1 MSITDQIKLAW
12 KGCLIAFFAIT
23 LSIVAPTGFANAEN
37 KTPPVGN
44 TTTTTNTKISNII
57 CNAVNQLTGPIGR
70 AIAILII
77 ISLAISL
84 FLGKVSWGMAIAV
97 AVGMGILF
105 GAKGVVN
112 LLAPATGNDAA
123 VCGE

>member
-44 TTTTTNTKISNII
+44 TATTTNTKISNII

>member
-1 MSITDQIKLAW
+1 MNFTDQIKLAW

-23 LSIVAPTGFANAEN
+23 LSIVAPTSFVHADGPTQS
-37 KTPPVGN
+37 TPAAGASDQQI
-44 TTTTTNTKISNII
+44 TKII
-57 CNAVNQLTGPIGR
+57 CNAVNQLTGGIGR

-105 GAKGVVN
+105 GAKGLVDI
-112 LLAPATGNDAA
+112 LAPATDGTGKG
-123 VCGE
+123 VCGS

>member
-1 MSITDQIKLAW
+1 MNIADQMKLAW
-12 KGCLIAFFAIT
+12 KACMIAFFAIT
-23 LSIVAPTGFANAEN
+23 LSLVAPANPVKAEET
-37 KTPPVGN
+37 KTQ
-44 TTTTTNTKISNII
+44 ISNII

-105 GAKGVVN
+105 GAKNVVE
-112 LLAPATGNDAA
+112 LLAGTGTGSG
-123 VCGE
+123 VCDNIAH

>member
-1 MSITDQIKLAW
+1 MNIADQMRFAW
-12 KGCLIAFFAIT
+12 RACLIAFFAIT
-23 LSIVAPTGFANAEN
+23 LSIIAPTNFVKAEEN
-37 KTPPVGN
+37 KTQ
-44 TTTTTNTKISNII
+44 ISNII

-105 GAKGVVN
+105 GAKNVVE
-112 LLAPATGNDAA
+112 LLAGNGIGSGVCDPAAS
-123 VCGE
+123 

>member
-1 MSITDQIKLAW
+1 MNITDQIKLAW
-12 KGCLIAFFAIT
+12 KGCIIAFFAIT
-23 LSIVAPTGFANAEN
+23 LFIFAPINFVKADPTIDPAKPSDN
-37 KTPPVGN
+37 KITD
-44 TTTTTNTKISNII
+44 II
-57 CNAVNQLTGPIGR
+57 CNAVNELTGPIGR

-105 GAKGVVN
+105 GAKGIVD
-112 LLAPATGNDAA
+112 LLAKGAGGSEK
-123 VCGE
+123 VCGN

>member
-1 MSITDQIKLAW
+1 MLNEQLNIMW
-12 KGCLIAFFAIT
+12 KGCMLAFFAMVLIL
-23 LSIVAPTGFANAEN
+23 LSPEVMVLA
-37 KTPPVGN
+37 
-44 TTTTTNTKISNII
+44 TTTTTTSSDSNITNI
-57 CNAVNQLTGPIGR
+57 LCNAINQLTGPIGK

-105 GAKGVVN
+105 GAKNVVG
-112 LLAPATGNDAA
+112 LLSGDKTAM
-123 VCGE
+123 CE

>member
-1 MSITDQIKLAW
+1 MNEQINTMW
-12 KGCLIAFFAIT
+12 KACTIAFFAMVLT
-23 LSIVAPTGFANAEN
+23 LLSPEVLVFAQN
-37 KTPPVGN
+37 TPAGD
-44 TTTTTNTKISNII
+44 SNITNI
-57 CNAVNQLTGPIGR
+57 LCNAINQLTGNVGK

-105 GAKGVVN
+105 GAKGVVG
-112 LLAPATGNDAA
+112 LLSGDTGAI
-123 VCGE
+123 CT